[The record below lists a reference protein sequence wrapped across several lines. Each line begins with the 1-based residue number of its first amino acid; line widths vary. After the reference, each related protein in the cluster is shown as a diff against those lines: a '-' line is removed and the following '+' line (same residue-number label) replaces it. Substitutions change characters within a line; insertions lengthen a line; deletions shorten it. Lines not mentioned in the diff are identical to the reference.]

1 MASQQVVLTG
11 NQNTVRASIKNCT
24 YVKVLDSDQNE
35 KASASL
41 PSSGDTYVIEAPN
54 LATGTYMVE
63 CNGEIIEAV
72 GDSVSVIKVGD
83 IQTAEGVKAT
93 SATKYHTKRELYTI
107 GKKYTATLGVL
118 NIFDEEIVADMVGAD
133 GTVMLG
139 GGKYWVN
146 DRVTDGD
153 YIEFSIMDKSDVLG
167 LFQSLGLT
175 LGVDVLELGKFVQ
188 KEYLSN
194 GQSEM
199 MPFDQA
205 KRLVQG
211 LFLRSIYNSIG
222 TTGDA
227 PVVRVRF
234 EMAK

>member
-1 MASQQVVLTG
+1 VCS
-11 NQNTVRASIKNCT
+11 
-24 YVKVLDSDQNE
+24 SD
-35 KASASL
+35 L
-41 PSSGDTYVIEAPN
+41 
-54 LATGTYMVE
+54 
-63 CNGEIIEAV
+63 
-72 GDSVSVIKVGD
+72 
-83 IQTAEGVKAT
+83 
-93 SATKYHTKRELYTI
+93 
-107 GKKYTATLGVL
+107 
-118 NIFDEEIVADMVGAD
+118 
-133 GTVMLG
+133 
-139 GGKYWVN
+139 GKYWVN